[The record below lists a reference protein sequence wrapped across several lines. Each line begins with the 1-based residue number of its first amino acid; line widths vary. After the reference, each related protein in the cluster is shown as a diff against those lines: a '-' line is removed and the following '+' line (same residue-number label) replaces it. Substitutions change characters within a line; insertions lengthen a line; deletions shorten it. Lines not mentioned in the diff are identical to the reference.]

1 MLGERIKQIRKQ
13 KKMTQTDVAT
23 GIITKSML
31 SMVEN
36 GKATPSVPA
45 LQAIARRLQ
54 VTVEELMLD
63 PRDVQM
69 RELIETIRSR
79 HTPYFSDEKI
89 QELLKPYLVP
99 ETTSYWQG
107 QVYHK
112 YGDALRTKN
121 PELGLT
127 YYDQAEQIFRQLGRQ
142 DEQLLAQISKV
153 YFLFNLKRTKEA
165 YELIE
170 AMDVPR
176 EIPLAPKTY
185 LNFQILR
192 ALRASL
198 FDDHYTEAI
207 ALLREGVQYMR
218 EQDVYYHVISFQ
230 RFLGLFLYL
239 EGEIEQS
246 QQEFDRLEQFFA
258 FSETTAVG
266 RIEVDLTKGLIA
278 IFENDTT
285 GMQMAWEKLVTVAI
299 DDAKHYIGQLE
310 VHLLVNGIELP
321 NQTLQQSVDKIWEMQ
336 DDWLAASGFDQAMML
351 RTLVLAMQQGVG
363 QERLNDVLRL
373 KDDLQSDRLKGDL
386 EREIQAL
393 VKFNDEKTGMK
404 RVRFMPV
411 RVRMSFF

>member
-89 QELLKPYLVP
+89 QELLEPYLVP

-112 YGDALRTKN
+112 YGDALRASD
-121 PELGLT
+121 PELGLI
-127 YYDQAEQIFRQLGRQ
+127 YYEKAERIFQQLGRQ
-142 DEQLLAQISKV
+142 DEQLLVQISKV

-239 EGEIEQS
+239 E
-246 QQEFDRLEQFFA
+246 A
-258 FSETTAVG
+258 
-266 RIEVDLTKGLIA
+266 
-278 IFENDTT
+278 
-285 GMQMAWEKLVTVAI
+285 
-299 DDAKHYIGQLE
+299 
-310 VHLLVNGIELP
+310 
-321 NQTLQQSVDKIWEMQ
+321 
-336 DDWLAASGFDQAMML
+336 
-351 RTLVLAMQQGVG
+351 
-363 QERLNDVLRL
+363 
-373 KDDLQSDRLKGDL
+373 
-386 EREIQAL
+386 
-393 VKFNDEKTGMK
+393 
-404 RVRFMPV
+404 RV
-411 RVRMSFF
+411 

>member
-36 GKATPSVPA
+36 GKATPSLPA
-45 LQAIARRLQ
+45 LQAIAQRLQ

-69 RELIETIRSR
+69 RKLIETIRSR
-79 HTPYFSDEKI
+79 NTTYHSDEKV
-89 QELLKPYLVP
+89 QEILRPYLVP
-99 ETTSYWQG
+99 ETNSYWQG
-107 QVYHK
+107 QVFHE
-112 YGDALRTKN
+112 YGDALRMSD

-127 YYDQAEQIFRQLGRQ
+127 YFEKAEQVFQQLGRQ
-142 DEQLLAQISKV
+142 DEQLLAQIAKV

-170 AMDVPR
+170 IMDVPR

-185 LNFQILR
+185 LKFQILR
-192 ALRASL
+192 VLRSSM
-198 FDDHYTEAI
+198 FDDHYAEAI

-239 EGEIEQS
+239 EGEVEQS
-246 QQEFDRLEQFFA
+246 QREFDRLEQFFA
-258 FSETTAVG
+258 FSETNAVG

-278 IFENDTT
+278 IFENDSN
-285 GMQMAWEKLVTVAI
+285 GMQMAWEKLVAVAI

-310 VHLLVNGIELP
+310 IHLLVNGIELP

-336 DDWLAASGFDQAMML
+336 DAWLAASGFDQAMML

-363 QERLNDVLRL
+363 QERLEDVQRL
-373 KDDLQSDRLKGDL
+373 KDELQSERLRDDL
-386 EREIQAL
+386 EQEIQAL
-393 VKFNDEKTGMK
+393 INIQ
-404 RVRFMPV
+404 
-411 RVRMSFF
+411 

>member
-36 GKATPSVPA
+36 GKATPSLPA

-69 RELIETIRSR
+69 RKLIETIRSR
-79 HTPYFSDEKI
+79 NTTYHSDEKV
-89 QELLKPYLVP
+89 QEILRPYLVP
-99 ETTSYWQG
+99 ETNSYWQG
-107 QVYHK
+107 QVFHE
-112 YGDALRTKN
+112 YGDALRMSD

-127 YYDQAEQIFRQLGRQ
+127 YFEKAEQVFQQLGRQ
-142 DEQLLAQISKV
+142 DEQLLAQIAKV

-170 AMDVPR
+170 IMDVPR

-185 LNFQILR
+185 LKFQILR
-192 ALRASL
+192 VLRSSM
-198 FDDHYTEAI
+198 FDDHYAEAI

-239 EGEIEQS
+239 EGEVEQS
-246 QQEFDRLEQFFA
+246 QREFDRLEQFFA
-258 FSETTAVG
+258 FSETNAVG

-278 IFENDTT
+278 IFENDSKE
-285 GMQMAWEKLVTVAI
+285 MQMAWEKLVAVAI

-336 DDWLAASGFDQAMML
+336 DAWLAASGFDQAMML

-363 QERLNDVLRL
+363 QERLEDVQRL
-373 KDDLQSDRLKGDL
+373 KDELQSERLRDDL
-386 EREIQAL
+386 EQEIQAL
-393 VKFNDEKTGMK
+393 VN
-404 RVRFMPV
+404 V
-411 RVRMSFF
+411 

>member
-13 KKMTQTDVAT
+13 KQMTQTDVAT

-63 PRDVQM
+63 SRDVEI

-79 HTPYFSDEKI
+79 NTPYHSEEKV
-89 QELLKPYLVP
+89 QEILRPYLVP
-99 ETTSYWQG
+99 ETNSYWQG
-107 QVYHK
+107 QAFHE
-112 YGDALRTKN
+112 YGDALRTSD

-127 YYDQAEQIFRQLGRQ
+127 YFEKADRVFQHLGRQ
-142 DEQLLAQISKV
+142 DEQLLAQIAKV

-170 AMDVPR
+170 IMDVPR

-185 LNFQILR
+185 LDLQILR

-198 FDDHYTEAI
+198 FDDHYAEAI

-246 QQEFDRLEQFFA
+246 QREFDRLEQFFV
-258 FSETTAVG
+258 FSETNAVG

-278 IFENDTT
+278 IFENDTK
-285 GMQMAWEKLVTVAI
+285 GMQTAWEKLVALAI

-310 VHLLVNGIELP
+310 VHLLVNGIELS

-336 DDWLAASGFDQAMML
+336 DAWLAASGFDQAMML

-363 QERLNDVLRL
+363 QEQLEDVQRL
-373 KDDLQSDRLKGDL
+373 KDELQSERLKDNL

-393 VKFNDEKTGMK
+393 VN
-404 RVRFMPV
+404 VQ
-411 RVRMSFF
+411 

>member
-31 SMVEN
+31 SMIEN
-36 GKATPSVPA
+36 GKATPSLPA

-69 RELIETIRSR
+69 RKLIETIRSR
-79 HTPYFSDEKI
+79 DTPYHSDEKV
-89 QELLKPYLVP
+89 QEILRPYLVP
-99 ETTSYWQG
+99 ETNSYWQG
-107 QVYHK
+107 QVFHE
-112 YGDALRTKN
+112 YGDALRMSD

-127 YYDQAEQIFRQLGRQ
+127 YFEKAEQVFQQLGRQ
-142 DEQLLAQISKV
+142 DEQLLAQIAKV

-170 AMDVPR
+170 IMDVPR

-185 LNFQILR
+185 LKFQILR
-192 ALRASL
+192 VLRSSM
-198 FDDHYTEAI
+198 FDDHYAEAI

-239 EGEIEQS
+239 EGEVEQS
-246 QQEFDRLEQFFA
+246 QREFDRLEQFFA

-278 IFENDTT
+278 IFENDTN
-285 GMQMAWEKLVTVAI
+285 GMKIAWENLVAVAI

-336 DDWLAASGFDQAMML
+336 DAWLAASGFDQAMML

-363 QERLNDVLRL
+363 QERLEDVQRL
-373 KDDLQSDRLKGDL
+373 KDELQSERLRDEI

-393 VKFNDEKTGMK
+393 VN
-404 RVRFMPV
+404 VQ
-411 RVRMSFF
+411 

>member
-69 RELIETIRSR
+69 RELIEMIRSR
-79 HTPYFSDEKI
+79 DTPYHSEEKI
-89 QELLKPYLVP
+89 QEILRPYLVP
-99 ETTSYWQG
+99 ETNSYWQG
-107 QVYHK
+107 QVFQE
-112 YGDALRTKN
+112 YGDALRTSD

-127 YYDQAEQIFRQLGRQ
+127 YFEKAERVFQQLDRQ
-142 DEQLLAQISKV
+142 DEQLLAQIAKV

-170 AMDVPR
+170 IMDVPR

-198 FDDHYTEAI
+198 FDDHYAEAI

-246 QQEFDRLEQFFA
+246 QQEFERLEQFFA
-258 FSETTAVG
+258 FSETNAVG

-278 IFENDTT
+278 IFENDSKE
-285 GMQMAWEKLVTVAI
+285 MRIAWEKLVAVAI

-336 DDWLAASGFDQAMML
+336 DAWLAASGFDQAMML
-351 RTLVLAMQQGVG
+351 RTLVLAMQQGFG
-363 QERLNDVLRL
+363 QEQLEEVQRL
-373 KDDLQSDRLKGDL
+373 KDELQSERLKGDL

-393 VKFNDEKTGMK
+393 VN
-404 RVRFMPV
+404 VQ
-411 RVRMSFF
+411 

>member
-31 SMVEN
+31 SMIEN
-36 GKATPSVPA
+36 GKATPSLPA

-69 RELIETIRSR
+69 RKLIETIRSR
-79 HTPYFSDEKI
+79 DTPYHSDEKV
-89 QELLKPYLVP
+89 QEILRPYLVP
-99 ETTSYWQG
+99 ETNSYWQG
-107 QVYHK
+107 QVFHE
-112 YGDALRTKN
+112 YGDALRMSD

-127 YYDQAEQIFRQLGRQ
+127 YFEKAEQVFQQLGRQ
-142 DEQLLAQISKV
+142 DEQLLAQIAKV

-170 AMDVPR
+170 IMDVPR

-185 LNFQILR
+185 LKFQILR
-192 ALRASL
+192 VLRSSM
-198 FDDHYTEAI
+198 FDDHYAEAI

-239 EGEIEQS
+239 EGEVEQS
-246 QQEFDRLEQFFA
+246 QREFDRLEQFFA

-278 IFENDTT
+278 IFENDTN
-285 GMQMAWEKLVTVAI
+285 GMQIAWENLVAVAI

-336 DDWLAASGFDQAMML
+336 DAWLAASGFDQAMML

-363 QERLNDVLRL
+363 QERLEDVQRL
-373 KDDLQSDRLKGDL
+373 KDELQSERLRDEI

-393 VKFNDEKTGMK
+393 VN
-404 RVRFMPV
+404 VQ
-411 RVRMSFF
+411 

>member
-1 MLGERIKQIRKQ
+1 MLGERIKHIRKQ
-13 KKMTQTDVAT
+13 KKMTQTDVSA

-63 PRDVQM
+63 SRDVEI

-79 HTPYFSDEKI
+79 NTPYHSEEKV
-89 QELLKPYLVP
+89 QEILRPYLVP
-99 ETTSYWQG
+99 ETNSYWQG
-107 QVYHK
+107 QAFHE
-112 YGDALRTKN
+112 YGDALRMSD

-127 YYDQAEQIFRQLGRQ
+127 YFEKAERVFQHLGRQ
-142 DEQLLAQISKV
+142 DEQLLAQIAKV

-170 AMDVPR
+170 IMDVPR

-185 LNFQILR
+185 LNLQILR

-198 FDDHYTEAI
+198 FDDHYAEAI

-246 QQEFDRLEQFFA
+246 QREFDRLEQFFV
-258 FSETTAVG
+258 FSETNAVG

-278 IFENDTT
+278 IFENDTK
-285 GMQMAWEKLVTVAI
+285 GMQTAWEKLVALAI

-310 VHLLVNGIELP
+310 VHLLVNGIELS

-336 DDWLAASGFDQAMML
+336 DAWLAASGFDQAMML

-363 QERLNDVLRL
+363 QEQLEDVQRL
-373 KDDLQSDRLKGDL
+373 KDELQSERLKGDL

-393 VKFNDEKTGMK
+393 VN
-404 RVRFMPV
+404 VQ
-411 RVRMSFF
+411 

>member
-54 VTVEELMLD
+54 VAVEELMLD
-63 PRDVQM
+63 PRDVKM

-79 HTPYFSDEKI
+79 DTPYHSDEKV
-89 QELLKPYLVP
+89 QEILRPYLVP
-99 ETTSYWQG
+99 ETNSYWQG
-107 QVYHK
+107 QVFQE
-112 YGDALRTKN
+112 YGDAFRTTD

-127 YYDQAEQIFRQLGRQ
+127 YFEKAERVFQQLGRQ
-142 DEQLLAQISKV
+142 DEQLLVQISKV

-170 AMDVPR
+170 IMDVPR

-185 LNFQILR
+185 LKLQILR

-198 FDDHYTEAI
+198 FDDHYAEAI

-218 EQDVYYHVISFQ
+218 EQDVYYHVVSFQ

-278 IFENDTT
+278 IFENDTD
-285 GMQMAWEKLVTVAI
+285 GMQMAWERLVTVAI

-336 DDWLAASGFDQAMML
+336 DAWLAASGFDQAMML
-351 RTLVLAMQQGVG
+351 QTLVLAMQRGIG
-363 QERLNDVLRL
+363 QERLEDVLRL
-373 KDDLQSDRLKGDL
+373 KDDLQSERLKGDL

-393 VKFNDEKTGMK
+393 INVQ
-404 RVRFMPV
+404 
-411 RVRMSFF
+411 

>member
-1 MLGERIKQIRKQ
+1 VLGERIKQIRKQ

-31 SMVEN
+31 SMIEN
-36 GKATPSVPA
+36 GKATPSLPA

-69 RELIETIRSR
+69 RKLIETIRSR
-79 HTPYFSDEKI
+79 DTPYHSDEKV
-89 QELLKPYLVP
+89 QEILRPYLVP
-99 ETTSYWQG
+99 ETNSYWQG
-107 QVYHK
+107 QVFHE
-112 YGDALRTKN
+112 YGDALRMSD

-127 YYDQAEQIFRQLGRQ
+127 YFEKAEQVFQQLGRQ
-142 DEQLLAQISKV
+142 DEQLLAQIAKV

-170 AMDVPR
+170 IMDVPR

-185 LNFQILR
+185 LKFQILR
-192 ALRASL
+192 VLRSSM
-198 FDDHYTEAI
+198 FDDHYAEAI

-239 EGEIEQS
+239 EGEVEQS
-246 QQEFDRLEQFFA
+246 QREFDRLEQFFA

-278 IFENDTT
+278 IFENDTN
-285 GMQMAWEKLVTVAI
+285 GMQIAWENLVAVAI

-336 DDWLAASGFDQAMML
+336 DAWLAASGFDQAMML

-363 QERLNDVLRL
+363 QERLEDVQRL
-373 KDDLQSDRLKGDL
+373 KDELQSERLRDEI

-393 VKFNDEKTGMK
+393 VN
-404 RVRFMPV
+404 VQ
-411 RVRMSFF
+411 

>member
-69 RELIETIRSR
+69 RELLETIRSR
-79 HTPYFSDEKI
+79 DTSYHSDEKVKEI
-89 QELLKPYLVP
+89 LHPYLVP
-99 ETTSYWQG
+99 ETNSYWQG
-107 QVYHK
+107 QVFQE
-112 YGDALRTKN
+112 YGDALRTTD

-127 YYDQAEQIFRQLGRQ
+127 YFEKAELVFQQLGRQ
-142 DEQLLAQISKV
+142 DEQLLAQIAKV

-170 AMDVPR
+170 IMDVPR

-185 LNFQILR
+185 LKFQILR
-192 ALRASL
+192 ALRASM
-198 FDDHYTEAI
+198 FDDHYAEAI

-239 EGEIEQS
+239 EGETEQS

-258 FSETTAVG
+258 FSETTAIG

-278 IFENDTT
+278 IFENDTH
-285 GMQMAWEKLVTVAI
+285 GMQMAWENLVAVAI

-321 NQTLQQSVDKIWEMQ
+321 NQTLQQSVDKIWKMQ
-336 DDWLAASGFDQAMML
+336 DAWLAASGFDQAMML
-351 RTLVLAMQQGVG
+351 QTLVLAMKRGVG
-363 QERLNDVLRL
+363 RERLEDVQRL
-373 KDDLQSDRLKGDL
+373 KDELQSERLRDDL
-386 EREIQAL
+386 EQEIQAL
-393 VKFNDEKTGMK
+393 VNAQ
-404 RVRFMPV
+404 
-411 RVRMSFF
+411 

>member
-89 QELLKPYLVP
+89 QEMLKPYLVP

-285 GMQMAWEKLVTVAI
+285 ACRWRGKNSSLWRSMTRSI
-299 DDAKHYIGQLE
+299 
-310 VHLLVNGIELP
+310 
-321 NQTLQQSVDKIWEMQ
+321 T
-336 DDWLAASGFDQAMML
+336 
-351 RTLVLAMQQGVG
+351 
-363 QERLNDVLRL
+363 
-373 KDDLQSDRLKGDL
+373 SDNSKSISL
-386 EREIQAL
+386 
-393 VKFNDEKTGMK
+393 
-404 RVRFMPV
+404 
-411 RVRMSFF
+411 

>member
-31 SMVEN
+31 SMIEN
-36 GKATPSVPA
+36 GKATPSLPA

-69 RELIETIRSR
+69 RKLIETIRSR
-79 HTPYFSDEKI
+79 DTPYHSDEKV
-89 QELLKPYLVP
+89 QEILRPYLVP
-99 ETTSYWQG
+99 ETNSYWQG
-107 QVYHK
+107 QVFHEF
-112 YGDALRTKN
+112 GDALRMSD

-127 YYDQAEQIFRQLGRQ
+127 YFEKAEQVFQQLGRQ
-142 DEQLLAQISKV
+142 DEQLLAQIAKV

-170 AMDVPR
+170 IMDVPR

-185 LNFQILR
+185 LKFQILR
-192 ALRASL
+192 VLRSSM
-198 FDDHYTEAI
+198 FDDHYAEAI

-239 EGEIEQS
+239 EGEVEQS
-246 QQEFDRLEQFFA
+246 QREFDRLEQFFA

-278 IFENDTT
+278 IFENDTN
-285 GMQMAWEKLVTVAI
+285 GMQIAWENLVAVAI

-336 DDWLAASGFDQAMML
+336 DAWLAASGFDQAMML

-363 QERLNDVLRL
+363 QERLEDVQRL
-373 KDDLQSDRLKGDL
+373 KDELQSERLRDEI

-393 VKFNDEKTGMK
+393 VN
-404 RVRFMPV
+404 VQ
-411 RVRMSFF
+411 